1 MNTESIVTETVVR
14 NHLQA
19 FQEQKGIAAILNDYD
34 EDARFFSET
43 KIYQGKQEI
52 HGFFMDFVGSLP
64 AGAIDNFSLSSLR
77 VDGNIAY
84 ITWSAG
90 SGIPLGTDTFVDLL
104 LFSWAVWQC
113 RAQAAAG
120 EHRHGD
126 EGFGCVES
134 VGAFGQCS

>member
-1 MNTESIVTETVVR
+1 MVT
-14 NHLQA
+14 
-19 FQEQKGIAAILNDYD
+19 D
-34 EDARFFSET
+34 
-43 KIYQGKQEI
+43 
-52 HGFFMDFVGSLP
+52 GSLVLDALWRP
-64 AGAIDNFSLSSLR
+64 RLMQLDDNFFVAAFPFMKILTAWGLIRAAEQDGFLSPDTLVVESSS
-77 VDGNIAY
+77 GNLGIGLAIVCAQRGQPLMIIAD
-84 ITWSAG
+84 TN
-90 SGIPLGTDTFVDLL
+90 LGLL

>member
-1 MNTESIVTETVVR
+1 MITAGN
-14 NHLQA
+14 NA
-19 FQEQKGIAAILNDYD
+19 
-34 EDARFFSET
+34 
-43 KIYQGKQEI
+43 GKQ
-52 HGFFMDFVGSLP
+52 
-64 AGAIDNFSLSSLR
+64 AGRFA
-77 VDGNIAY
+77 
-84 ITWSAG
+84 
-90 SGIPLGTDTFVDLL
+90 DLL